1 MPYIAYDPG
10 YVVGSVVIACGA
22 VVVALYIMFIMLRP
36 KLKHH
41 FLYKLCVAFILA
53 IAVCCMHFCG
63 MMGTTYAWP
72 VDQPITR
79 HDLLKG
85 TNGAIVGIVSAL
97 AFTACLA
104 CGVFF
109 LIEALKARRERKR
122 RRRVVVAAIMLDE
135 YDRVLVNSTDGLP
148 PMCDIAS
155 LSGNDM
161 KSSKSTAITPT
172 ANGTGTAGGTGT
184 EAASTLI
191 GMDLSPGHEAFISA
205 LKLSWFWRNPEYS
218 PTLSTLNHDAQVPV
232 SVDATLNEIR
242 RGSFQTATTSMT
254 SVSRPTKVTVTK
266 FLEKFVMSSGQLAT
280 RLTGHSE
287 GIQRIG
293 VLYDQILTT

>member
-1 MPYIAYDPG
+1 
-10 YVVGSVVIACGA
+10 
-22 VVVALYIMFIMLRP
+22 
-36 KLKHH
+36 
-41 FLYKLCVAFILA
+41 
-53 IAVCCMHFCG
+53 

-72 VDQPITR
+72 RGQSITR

-85 TNGAIVGIVSAL
+85 TNGAIVGVVSAL
-97 AFTACLA
+97 AFAACLA

-155 LSGNDM
+155 LSGNDT
-161 KSSKSTAITPT
+161 KSSRSTTVTP
-172 ANGTGTAGGTGT
+172 GAGGTMTGT
-184 EAASTLI
+184 GEGASTLI
-191 GMDLSPGHEAFISA
+191 GMDLTPGHEAFISA

-218 PTLSTLNHDAQVPV
+218 PTLSTLNHEAAVPV
-232 SVDATLNEIR
+232 SIDATLNEIR
-242 RGSFQTATTSMT
+242 RGSFQTATTSLT
-254 SVSRPTKVTVTK
+254 SVSRPTRVTVTK
-266 FLEKFVMSSGQLAT
+266 FLEKFVVSSGQLAS
-280 RLTGHSE
+280 RLTGHTE